1 MADEFTQPSV
11 PPEPKQSSQP
21 TPAPISSD
29 QPLTQP
35 TPDMQ
40 TTPNEPVFTPMQPGK
55 NNLKKILGL

>member
-1 MADEFTQPSV
+1 MPDEFTQTPST
-11 PPEPKQSSQP
+11 PEPDQNTQP
-21 TPAPISSD
+21 TPAPISPD

-40 TTPNEPVFTPMQPGK
+40 PALNEPVFTPMQPGN